1 MYIDII
7 MNDSTFISKLPD
19 TGGKNVQN
27 NQTFTDN
34 SSFNDNFNN
43 MKQNNQPKNQNPE
56 INANTYTPINIH
68 SNPYGFKN
76 DIDTQQFPVETESMH
91 RLPSRDIPIDQT
103 KYTHDEVIKPNYI
116 EEPKNMKD
124 YIQDFKEEESE
135 RIRKHNIEKNK
146 LSRFDRT
153 VTELKEFV
161 LIMVLYFLS
170 FMPIVTTLMQKYLNI
185 LGIFETDG
193 NLNLRGQIF
202 KSASFAL
209 VYYIT
214 FQVINRTFP
223 TI

>member
-7 MNDSTFISKLPD
+7 MNDSTFISKLPEP
-19 TGGKNVQN
+19 GGGNVQN
-27 NQTFTDN
+27 KQTYADN

-43 MKQNNQPKNQNPE
+43 MKQQNQSKNQNPE
-56 INANTYTPINIH
+56 INANAYTPINVH

-76 DIDTQQFPVETESMH
+76 DIDTQHVETESMH

-146 LSRFDRT
+146 LSRFDKT
-153 VTELKEFV
+153 VTELQESV
-161 LIMVLYFLS
+161 LIMVLYFFS
-170 FMPIVTTLMQKYLNI
+170 YMPIVTTLMKKYLNI
-185 LGIFETDG
+185 LGVFETDG
-193 NLNLRGQIF
+193 NLNVRGQIF
-202 KSASFAL
+202 KSISFAL